1 MEKQRIIRI
10 ATPADMVGIM
20 QVMDAA
26 KQIMRKS
33 GNFYQWTEG
42 YPSETVIIE
51 DMEKEAGY
59 VIEECKRIVAYFAFL
74 PSPEPT
80 YDKIYDGE
88 WIDDEQPY
96 HVVHRI
102 ASLPDVHTIFS
113 DIMNYCFMHDSNIR
127 IDTHRENMIMQHNLV
142 KHGFIYCGIIY
153 LVNGD
158 ERLAYQKKCT

>member
-1 MEKQRIIRI
+1 MENQRIIRI

-59 VIEECKRIVAYFAFL
+59 VIEECKRIVAYFAFHFGNALTFGVELKLYLESQKL
-74 PSPEPT
+74 P
-80 YDKIYDGE
+80 YDYPFPFVKKDH
-88 WIDDEQPY
+88 Q
-96 HVVHRI
+96 
-102 ASLPDVHTIFS
+102 
-113 DIMNYCFMHDSNIR
+113 
-127 IDTHRENMIMQHNLV
+127 NL
-142 KHGFIYCGIIY
+142 
-153 LVNGD
+153 L
-158 ERLAYQKKCT
+158 